1 MAKKHRSFSEAESL
15 EDLLGTKVERSTAWM
30 LVGPFLLIVF
40 SVPLLQI
47 AGSWPGSGKR
57 NAEPARTAPRG
68 GVREAGDA
76 AITGLG
82 SRLLASIPS
91 AATIRSWDSR
101 LENGSGLRT
110 YVQRRTQSFLTGV
123 LGVGNSKVF
132 VGEKGW
138 LYYQPGLDF
147 VAGPA
152 ITDPD
157 ALRRRRKKM
166 VDKSLEAEPSPDPG
180 PALLQLRS
188 DLAARGIELVLFP
201 VPDKVSME
209 PGKLGG
215 RFEGAAPGF
224 RPSNRGYASFVEGLR
239 REGVEVFALDPAS
252 VGEPGQR
259 YLRADTHWT
268 PPLMERA
275 AADLATLLRRKV
287 PLPAAA
293 VPSPWR
299 VSDEARSN
307 GGDLLGMLRLPEDQT
322 VFSPQSVVAHR
333 VTTAT
338 DGSPWTASIGS
349 EVVLLGDSFTNIYSD
364 SSLGW
369 GSSAGFAEHLSLALG
384 LPLDVVAINGGG
396 ADAARAE
403 IAGPGG
409 LERLERARVVVYEFA
424 DRDLTTENWKV
435 IPLPPAPVRTPRVEG
450 SGRPVAAAPGEPER
464 PAGPAAPAGP
474 EAGTR
479 PAATPTPSVR
489 PTSVPAEPIVLRARV
504 MEISP
509 VPAPYSAPYA
519 DCLST
524 VRLEV
529 LGVESGRWNDRYAIA
544 VFLAM
549 KGNEWLAPA
558 SFTPDT
564 LLRVRLVPFRE
575 AGAEI
580 RAIRRVDDLD
590 DLERIPYYAVE
601 WEIE

>member
-1 MAKKHRSFSEAESL
+1 MAKRHSSFSEEESL

-30 LVGPFLLIVF
+30 LVGPFLLLVF

-47 AGSWPGSGKR
+47 AGFWPGSGKR
-57 NAEPARTAPRG
+57 NVEPPRPVQG
-68 GVREAGDA
+68 RSRSG
-76 AITGLG
+76 AIGLG
-82 SRLLASIPS
+82 SRLLSAIPS
-91 AATIRSWDSR
+91 AGTIRSWDSR
-101 LENGSGLRT
+101 LENGSELRGV
-110 YVQRRTQSFLTGV
+110 VQRSTQSFLTGV

-132 VGEKGW
+132 VGESGW

-157 ALRRRRKKM
+157 ALRRRKKKM

-180 PALLQLRS
+180 PALLRLRS
-188 DLAARGIELVLFP
+188 DLAARGIQLVLFP

-209 PGKLGG
+209 PAHLGR
-215 RFEGAAPGF
+215 RFAGSAPGF
-224 RPSNRGYASFVEGLR
+224 RPTNRGADGFLAGLR
-239 REGVEVFALDPAS
+239 RQGIEVFALDPAT
-252 VGEPGQR
+252 VPEPGQR

-275 AADLATLLRRKV
+275 AADLATLLRGKV
-287 PLPAAA
+287 SLPAA
-293 VPSPWR
+293 VSPSPWKVER
-299 VSDEARSN
+299 ELRSN
-307 GGDLLGMLRLPEDQT
+307 GGDLLGMLRLPGDQK
-322 VFSPQSVVAHR
+322 VFAPQDVVAHR
-333 VTTAT
+333 VTTAA
-338 DGSPWTASIGS
+338 DGSPWRASVGS

-384 LPLDVVAINGGG
+384 LPIDVVAINGGG

-403 IAGPGG
+403 IAGAGG

-435 IPLPPAPVRTPRVEG
+435 LPLPPAPPKKL
-450 SGRPVAAAPGEPER
+450 PVAQSGPPVAVPPSEPSR
-464 PAGPAAPAGP
+464 PAVPAIPVSSEAGP
-474 EAGTR
+474 R
-479 PAATPTPSVR
+479 PTAIPTASVR

-504 MEISP
+504 LEISP

-529 LGVESGRWNDRYAIA
+529 LGVESGRWSDRYAIV

-549 KGNEWLAPA
+549 KENEWLPPA
-558 SFTPDT
+558 SFTPET
-564 LLRVRLVPFRE
+564 LLKVRLVPFRE
-575 AGAEI
+575 AGPEI
-580 RAIRRVDDLD
+580 RSIRRVDDLD
-590 DLERIPYYAVE
+590 DLERIPYYAVK